1 MYVDAKALYSKG
13 GDIQATA
20 KTLNS
25 NIVAVYD
32 HLRTMHNT
40 WKGQKWS
47 EFAIM
52 CNNCIETF
60 ESACRYL
67 VTGLP
72 NAVKVSAENYA
83 RAEGFSVGD
92 TTGGTI
98 TSLTKLSTE
107 GGNLELS
114 DENGTTEKTLQNN
127 INTDFQNIITNLN
140 SISDMMKETTSYWR
154 SEAAT
159 TARANFET
167 TRGTIESTI
176 NQIKGG
182 LNEALSVVLS
192 NFVKTENTNQT
203 NAGAF

>member
-107 GGNLELS
+107 GG
-114 DENGTTEKTLQNN
+114 
-127 INTDFQNIITNLN
+127 FQNIITNLN